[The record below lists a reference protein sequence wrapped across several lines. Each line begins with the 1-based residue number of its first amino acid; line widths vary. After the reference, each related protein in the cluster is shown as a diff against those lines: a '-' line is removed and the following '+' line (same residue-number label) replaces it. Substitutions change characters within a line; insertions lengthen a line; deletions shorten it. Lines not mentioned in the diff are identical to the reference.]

1 MKFTFRIFL
10 IISLVWIFARGAVF
24 LLPGDPVD
32 YLINESLIQMNDE
45 KTISEIRERMDLDI
59 SFPQRVITMPS
70 GKSLISGEPVG
81 PMLERAFLNSLE
93 LAALTLFITLAL
105 AFTFLY
111 LGYRSEKWN
120 RFCDASSVFLASIP
134 IFISGPILLFLFS
147 LKINVFP
154 AIHSPFLPA
163 LCLGIY
169 LTGFW
174 YRSISQK
181 ISNYL
186 PLSAVPGARAR
197 GIDELRIFVFYVI
210 APCLGSLIRFFSAQV
225 GNLLNGS
232 LIVEIIFKWEGIG
245 FLLSDAINR
254 RDYPVI
260 ETGLMTVSLITL
272 ISLQAGKWLQLK
284 LEPAQR

>member
-1 MKFTFRIFL
+1 VKFPSRIIL
-10 IISLVWIFARGAVF
+10 IISLVWLFARGAIF

-32 YLINESLIQMNDE
+32 YLVNESLIQMNDE
-45 KTISEIRERMDLDI
+45 KTIAEIRERMDMGV
-59 SFPQRVITMPS
+59 SFPKRVITMPS
-70 GKSLISGEPVG
+70 GKSLISGAPIG
-81 PMLERAFLNSLE
+81 TMLKRACLNSLE
-93 LAALTLFITLAL
+93 LATLTLFITITLT
-105 AFTFLY
+105 FSFLY
-111 LGYRSEKWN
+111 LGYRSESWN
-120 RFCDASSVFLASIP
+120 RICDGISVFLASVP

-147 LKINVFP
+147 LKLNFFP
-154 AIHSPFLPA
+154 AINNPFLPA
-163 LCLGIY
+163 FCLGIY

-181 ISNYL
+181 IANYL
-186 PLSAVPGARAR
+186 PQSAVPGARAR
-197 GIDELRIFVFYVI
+197 GIDELRIFAFYVI
-210 APCLGSLIRFFSAQV
+210 APCRGGLIRFFSAQV

-260 ETGLMTVSLITL
+260 ETGLITVSMITL